1 VINTV
6 KKLLHYA
13 QPYHSI
19 IKKTNKRASRKDN
32 MTRVFIHKHLDEGLI
47 DFNNDDVKRSLKN
60 HYKKKYYIA
69 TVTNCNEKG
78 ENIVVKKSEP
88 FDREIYSNTSLS
100 KCFNWIVSN
109 FEKIGNDGDY
119 DIMLKKQASEQKG

>member
-1 VINTV
+1 MKMEI
-6 KKLLHYA
+6 
-13 QPYHSI
+13 
-19 IKKTNKRASRKDN
+19 NKRASRKDN
-32 MTRVFIHKHLDEGLI
+32 MTIDQGLI
-47 DFNNDDVKRSLKN
+47 DFNSDDVNRSLKN

>member
-1 VINTV
+1 MINTV

-13 QPYHSI
+13 RPYHSI
-19 IKKTNKRASRKDN
+19 IKKNNKRASERASRKDN
-32 MTRVFIHKHLDEGLI
+32 MTIYQGLI
-47 DFNNDDVKRSLKN
+47 DFNSDDVNRSLKN